1 LFVFADQDSTA
12 HAAVFLSLSVLT
24 VVLNALVIIS
34 IWKDPFKN
42 FEGISNYLI
51 LNLAV
56 SDLLVGIPAELF
68 TALLHWFPYES
79 VMQVVDITSA
89 LGFYASGLT
98 ILGLAVERMIV
109 ISHIH

>member
-1 LFVFADQDSTA
+1 
-12 HAAVFLSLSVLT
+12 
-24 VVLNALVIIS
+24 
-34 IWKDPFKN
+34 
-42 FEGISNYLI
+42 
-51 LNLAV
+51 
-56 SDLLVGIPAELF
+56 LLVGIPAELF